1 MKRGRKEMN
10 GLKGL
15 RRARGVLCW
24 ARSYMEGAADLFWGK
39 LVAAI
44 LIGMSF
50 SMAWAVERVQ
60 YGQDIEIRGGWNA
73 VYLMVSPQMTA
84 DELFGSWP
92 VNFVAAY
99 DPSAFLETKQYS
111 IEGSTEGALKGGY
124 RMWQRGDAGATSI
137 TRLTGNTVYL
147 FYATNRMSKVATV
160 RVYGVPVAPRMTWHV
175 SEQSGEYDGLKN
187 LIGVSV
193 GNEATTTIG
202 SYFDGLDVG
211 EVEFR
216 KLYGTDV
223 NKPSQ
228 AVYPKNTGLSAG
240 SALVVSAKKVSDWS
254 GVLNVSPMS
263 GIDFGTNGTMGVVTV
278 RNDGTVARTVRV
290 ELEKGFESNALA
302 SPPVPMGLMIKDT
315 STVLGSSGWTNFTDG
330 VGYEKTLAAGETM
343 RLSLAV
349 DRTAYTDGT
358 KGTYYGGLL
367 VVKDVDGGSN
377 MRVVVPVEL
386 TSAGDAS
393 GETAWP
399 KGIWILTAELKT
411 VSFVGAERLEVKKDE
426 LEDKDTGETYT
437 HVYTNKVNGISD
449 VAAGGKMKVRL
460 PMAVDREGNMCLVQR
475 MWYGHDT
482 NGVLH
487 VIEGSN
493 ESAVPLYSPRRISTV
508 FLPTDQVRIGAE
520 SGGKFGA
527 TVRFPFVVGERSNVN
542 PMRHSLHP
550 QHDGYQFD
558 FETPS
563 PSGDD
568 LQNYIGTIKP
578 EVFSITNVVNL
589 MWTEGEGGTAWSP
602 EETLTGELIWEF
614 GGLRHEGT
622 VHARGPFTMK
632 RISAASLEKGKA
644 AGK

>member
-1 MKRGRKEMN
+1 MKRVRKEMN
-10 GLKGL
+10 GLKGV
-15 RRARGVLCW
+15 RRAMSVLCRL
-24 ARSYMEGAADLFWGK
+24 RSYVSGAAVL
-39 LVAAI
+39 L
-44 LIGMSF
+44 GMS

-99 DPSAFLETKQYS
+99 DSSAFLETKQYS
-111 IEGSTEGALKGGY
+111 IEGSTEGALKNGY

-147 FYATNRMSKVATV
+147 FYATNGMSQATKV

-193 GNEATTTIG
+193 GNEAKTTIG

-211 EVEFR
+211 EVEFK
-216 KLYGTDV
+216 KLYGTDI

-228 AVYPKNTGLSAG
+228 TVYPKNTGLSAG

-302 SPPVPMGLMIKDT
+302 APPVPMGLMIKDT
-315 STVLGSSGWTNFTDG
+315 STALGSSGWTNFTDG

-349 DRTAYTDGT
+349 DRTAYADGT

-399 KGIWILTAELKT
+399 KGIWILSAELKM
-411 VSFVGAERLEVKKDE
+411 VSFVGEQTKVVKSMLTDKETGKDYE
-426 LEDKDTGETYT
+426 
-437 HVYTNKVNGISD
+437 HVYTNKVKGISD

-460 PMAVDREGNMCLVQR
+460 PMAVGRGGEMCLLQR
-475 MWYGHDT
+475 MWYGRET

-493 ESAVPLYSPRRISTV
+493 ESPVPLYSARRISTA
-508 FLPTDQVRIGAE
+508 FLPTDQVRIDAE
-520 SGGKFGA
+520 SGGQFGKEA
-527 TVRFPFVVGERSNVN
+527 HFRFVVGERSNVN

-558 FETPS
+558 FKTPS

-568 LQNYIGTIKP
+568 LQNYVGAIKP
-578 EVFSITNVVNL
+578 EVFSITNVVDL
-589 MWTEGEGGTAWSP
+589 KWAEGEGGTAWDP
-602 EETLTGELIWEF
+602 EETLTGELDWEF
-614 GGLRHEGT
+614 GGLRHEGAI
-622 VHARGPFTMK
+622 HAKGPFTMK
-632 RISAASLEKGKA
+632 RISAASLEKGEVS
-644 AGK
+644 GE